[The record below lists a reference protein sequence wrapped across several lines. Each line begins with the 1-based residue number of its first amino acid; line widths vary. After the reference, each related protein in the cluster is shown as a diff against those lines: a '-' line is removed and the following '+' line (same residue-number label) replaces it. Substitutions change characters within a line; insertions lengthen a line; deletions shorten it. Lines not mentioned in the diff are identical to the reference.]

1 MLPIFDGL
9 RDIRFGTVLFRM
21 ALALLCGMIIG
32 LARSYKNRAAGFRT
46 HVLICCGGTIASMT
60 GLYLYLN
67 AHISTD
73 VARLGAQVV
82 SGLGFIGAGTI
93 IVNRNQEQPTIRG
106 LNTAAGLWATGIIGL
121 ALGAGFYEGALAAS
135 VLILLTETVFYNAGR
150 RLSPPATFRLTLHY
164 KERLALDQ
172 ALRECKDERLSIT
185 DLQVTGFGDTDGAV
199 YTAVVFLRQRQREE
213 FTADTLLS
221 KIRAIPGILDTGM
234 DQTNDK
240 AGSPGR

>member
-1 MLPIFDGL
+1 MLPVFDAL
-9 RDIRFGTVLFRM
+9 RDIRLGTVLLRL
-21 ALALLCGMIIG
+21 ALALCCGMAVG
-32 LARSYKNRAAGFRT
+32 LERSYKNRAAGFRT

-121 ALGAGFYEGALAAS
+121 ALGAGFYEGGIAAAI
-135 VLILLTETVFYNAGR
+135 LILLTETVFYDAAK
-150 RLSPPATFRLTLHY
+150 RLHGLDAFRLILHY
-164 KERLALDQ
+164 KDRLALDQ
-172 ALRECKDERLSIT
+172 VLRECKDQRLAIT
-185 DLQVTGFGDTDGAV
+185 DLQVTGFDGADGSV
-199 YTAVVFLRQRQREE
+199 YTARIFLRQRQRGK
-213 FTADTLLS
+213 FDSNALLS
-221 KIRAIPGILDTGM
+221 QIQGVPEIM
-234 DQTNDK
+234 DAQMD
-240 AGSPGR
+240 SL